1 MSSSNKTIRRGGTL
15 SRRIGNA
22 STAAVRCVLY
32 LFDERAISEEVADKA
47 AEELFLLS
55 CEVGDAIKTARAE
68 RELDERAD
76 SVSRETPITSE
87 GYDDGQTKIP
97 Y

>member
-1 MSSSNKTIRRGGTL
+1 MSSSSKTVRRGGTL

-32 LFDERAISEEVADKA
+32 LFDERALSEEAADKA

-55 CEVGDAIKTARAE
+55 CEVGDVIKTARAE
-68 RELDERAD
+68 RELDERAEATEKESSD
-76 SVSRETPITSE
+76 A
-87 GYDDGQTKIP
+87 QTTIP